1 MCGGVAALV
10 MGIILGPRR
19 GRFYDDDGVE
29 LDEPK
34 PMGPHSVTLQVSFDQ
49 LYSN

>member
-10 MGIILGPRR
+10 MAVILGPRR

-34 PMGPHSVTLQVSFDQ
+34 AMGPHSVTLQVHIDYLF
-49 LYSN
+49 